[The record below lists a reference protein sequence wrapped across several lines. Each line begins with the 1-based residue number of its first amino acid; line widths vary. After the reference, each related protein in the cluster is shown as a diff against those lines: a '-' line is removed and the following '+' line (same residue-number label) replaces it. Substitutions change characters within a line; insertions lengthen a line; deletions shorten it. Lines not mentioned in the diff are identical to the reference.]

1 MRQTEARELIK
12 KHLET
17 GKIAE
22 IYRNTYYSLLDR
34 VAENGCYP
42 ESVGEGGY
50 GAVMFCRT
58 TGAVDALLRET
69 GEYETSEK
77 IIRFALDSARRM
89 GLRRIPHI
97 AFQVSY
103 GENGE
108 TIQNFSRDDQADGSL
123 HVILAWAR
131 LVLSG
136 KASHAF
142 EEEYYSEVKGY
153 LNALMNQPYFYYE
166 PNCPRDLYPHMFP
179 PESLCLVFNCAFEH
193 SRENRRWSVFD
204 ILTQSFAGAALEAMS
219 AVAEKRGDTESA
231 DFWKERIFLLRQGVD
246 TYMTQEVAGKKCYLE
261 MRIPDGGW
269 GKPFGAMGFFNWAP
283 IAAQW
288 EALDTEVL
296 DNTIDY
302 IRQKTWRQAPYT
314 NGQYYMATDFD
325 ENGEINPAIL
335 GKGIGWDIVYCL
347 RTGDF
352 DRILSWILFLEE
364 VNHCD
369 LLAENLTPG
378 DDGWLISDGGNS
390 EQCCWWCWAIAKLR
404 KELGLPAAPARN

>member
-1 MRQTEARELIK
+1 
-12 KHLET
+12 
-17 GKIAE
+17 
-22 IYRNTYYSLLDR
+22 
-34 VAENGCYP
+34 
-42 ESVGEGGY
+42 
-50 GAVMFCRT
+50 
-58 TGAVDALLRET
+58 
-69 GEYETSEK
+69 
-77 IIRFALDSARRM
+77 
-89 GLRRIPHI
+89 
-97 AFQVSY
+97 
-103 GENGE
+103 
-108 TIQNFSRDDQADGSL
+108 
-123 HVILAWAR
+123 
-131 LVLSG
+131 
-136 KASHAF
+136 
-142 EEEYYSEVKGY
+142 
-153 LNALMNQPYFYYE
+153 
-166 PNCPRDLYPHMFP
+166 
-179 PESLCLVFNCAFEH
+179 
-193 SRENRRWSVFD
+193 
-204 ILTQSFAGAALEAMS
+204 
-219 AVAEKRGDTESA
+219 
-231 DFWKERIFLLRQGVD
+231 
-246 TYMTQEVAGKKCYLE
+246 MTQEVAGKKCYLE

-378 DDGWLISDGGNS
+378 DDGWLISDGGNG